1 MNPVTISLL
10 SIGLAA
16 DAFAVSISS
25 GLFIKNIKINKA
37 LTIAIAFGIFQGLM
51 PLLGWA
57 LAVGFQS
64 LISSVDHW
72 IAFGL
77 LSFLG
82 IKMIRESLQ
91 EEEEEK
97 PFNPLDP
104 QTLLVM
110 SIATSIDALA
120 AGVSLAVLRDPILSI
135 SAIIGLVTF
144 AFCFVGVYVG
154 HHFGKAIAS
163 KAEILGGSILI
174 GIGSKILFEHL
185 TAA

>member
-57 LAVGFQS
+57 LAVGFQA
-64 LISSVDHW
+64 LIASVDHW

-82 IKMIRESLQ
+82 IKMIRESFQ
-91 EEEEEK
+91 EEEEK

-120 AGVSLAVLRDPILSI
+120 AGVSLAVLQDPILSI
-135 SAIIGLVTF
+135 SATIGLVTF

-163 KAEILGGSILI
+163 KAEILGGLILI

>member
-25 GLFIKNIKINKA
+25 GLFIKNIKVNKA

-57 LAVGFQS
+57 LAVSFQA
-64 LISSVDHW
+64 LIASVDHW

-82 IKMIRESLQ
+82 IKMIRESFQ
-91 EEEEEK
+91 KEEEN

-120 AGVSLAVLRDPILSI
+120 AGVSLAVLQDPILSI
-135 SAIIGLVTF
+135 SATIGLVTF
-144 AFCFVGVYVG
+144 ALCFVGVYVG

-163 KAEILGGSILI
+163 KVEVLGGLILI

>member
-1 MNPVTISLL
+1 MMSPATISLL

-25 GLFIKNIKINKA
+25 GLFIRNIRVNKVLRIA
-37 LTIAIAFGIFQGLM
+37 LAFGLFQGLM
-51 PLLGWA
+51 TLLGWA
-57 LAVGFQS
+57 LAYGFRD

-82 IKMIRESLQ
+82 FKMIRESL
-91 EEEEEK
+91 EEEEEN

-104 QTLLVM
+104 KTLLAL

-120 AGVSLAVLRDPILSI
+120 AGISLAVLQDPILTV
-135 SAIIGLVTF
+135 SATIGLVTF
-144 AFCFVGVYVG
+144 GLCFVGVYVG
-154 HHFGKAIAS
+154 HHFGQAIAS
-163 KAEILGGSILI
+163 KVEILGGLILI
-174 GIGSKILFEHL
+174 GIGIKILLEHL
-185 TAA
+185 TAG

>member
-16 DAFAVSISS
+16 DAFAVSVSS
-25 GLFIKNIKINKA
+25 GLFIKNIKVNKA

-57 LAVGFQS
+57 LAIGFQS
-64 LISSVDHW
+64 SISSVDHW

-82 IKMIRESLQ
+82 VKMIRESLQ
-91 EEEEEK
+91 KGEEN

-104 QTLLVM
+104 QTLIVM

-120 AGVSLAVLRDPILSI
+120 AGVSFAVLQDPILSI

-144 AFCFVGVYVG
+144 ALCFLGVYVG
-154 HHFGKAIAS
+154 HHFGKAIAN
-163 KAEILGGSILI
+163 KVEILGGLILI
-174 GIGSKILFEHL
+174 AIGSKILFEHL
-185 TAA
+185 TAT

>member
-37 LTIAIAFGIFQGLM
+37 LTVAIAFGIFQGLM

-57 LAVGFQS
+57 LAVGFQA
-64 LISSVDHW
+64 LIASIDHW

-82 IKMIRESLQ
+82 IKMIRESFQ
-91 EEEEEK
+91 EEEEN

-120 AGVSLAVLRDPILSI
+120 AGVSLAVLQDPILSI
-135 SAIIGLVTF
+135 SATIGLVTF
-144 AFCFVGVYVG
+144 ALCFVGVYVG

-163 KAEILGGSILI
+163 KVEILGGLILI

>member
-1 MNPVTISLL
+1 MMNPATISLL

-25 GLFIKNIKINKA
+25 GLFIRNIKVNKA
-37 LTIAIAFGIFQGLM
+37 LRISLAFGIFQGLM
-51 PLLGWA
+51 TLLGWA
-57 LAVGFQS
+57 LAYGFRD

-82 IKMIRESLQ
+82 IKMIRESLAAD
-91 EEEEEK
+91 EEN

-104 QTLLVM
+104 QTLLTL

-120 AGVSLAVLRDPILSI
+120 AGISFAVLKDPILTI
-135 SAIIGLVTF
+135 SATIGLVTF
-144 AFCFVGVYVG
+144 GLCFIGVYVG

-163 KAEILGGSILI
+163 RVEILGGLILI

-185 TAA
+185 TAG